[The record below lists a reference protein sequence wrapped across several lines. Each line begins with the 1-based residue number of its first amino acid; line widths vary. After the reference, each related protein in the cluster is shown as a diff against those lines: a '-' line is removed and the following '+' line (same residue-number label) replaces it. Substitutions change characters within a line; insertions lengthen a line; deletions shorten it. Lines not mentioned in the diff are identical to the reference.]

1 MFVAW
6 WLNCSSVEANML
18 KNEKSVYFIGSV
30 ALQSRLYSLVA
41 QQLDDSF
48 VGTIE
53 LLSLRDECT

>member
-6 WLNCSSVEANML
+6 WLNCSSVEANIL
-18 KNEKSVYFIGSV
+18 KNEKGVYFIGSV

-41 QQLDDSF
+41 QRLDDSF

-53 LLSLRDECT
+53 LPQ